1 MQVRLQIGRLTL
13 GLTVADRWECSQ
25 ETSLPPGAIRI
36 STHHSE

>member
-13 GLTVADRWECSQ
+13 GLTVADRWSVVRQ
-25 ETSLPPGAIRI
+25 LGFPPGAIRI

>member
-25 ETSLPPGAIRI
+25 ATGFPPGAIRI